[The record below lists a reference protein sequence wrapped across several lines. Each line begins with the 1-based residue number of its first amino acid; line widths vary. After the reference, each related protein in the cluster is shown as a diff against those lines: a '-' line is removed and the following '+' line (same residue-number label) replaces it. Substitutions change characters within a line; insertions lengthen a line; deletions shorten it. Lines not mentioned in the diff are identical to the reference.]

1 MTSKAVERL
10 TALKALK
17 QSELRARHPALFP
30 KPAVLLA
37 PIDRSA
43 IVVGRNQGGTP
54 VLLSVRA
61 RLEHMHV
68 IGTTGGGVSLQT
80 GGGNVKI
87 NAVKGSIRAETGGGN
102 LSVISGLQG
111 AVLETAAQPDAQT
124 IADLQQ
130 AADAAQRE
138 GREGNKSNPAFG
150 QKSYQIEQVV
160 ARMES
165 GQQVDQQQVDEALQP
180 VRVW

>member
-1 MTSKAVERL
+1 MKKISTL
-10 TALKALK
+10 FTAGLVTLAL
-17 QSELRARHPALFP
+17 S
-30 KPAVLLA
+30 
-37 PIDRSA
+37 
-43 IVVGRNQGGTP
+43 TP
-54 VLLSVRA
+54 VLAGSV
-61 RLEHMHV
+61 
-68 IGTTGGGVSLQT
+68 G
-80 GGGNVKI
+80 
-87 NAVKGSIRAETGGGN
+87 
-102 LSVISGLQG
+102 ISRSYP
-111 AVLETAAQPDAQT
+111 TAAQPDAQT

-138 GREGNKSNPAFG
+138 AREGNKNNPAFG